1 MKLEDYIEH
10 LKKLVELERKAEI
23 EAMRE
28 EMRRLRGQER
38 ERLGRAILG
47 LNGKIIG
54 EEFKYKLVKYGR
66 KKEIKTEI
74 GVGDLV
80 VVSKGNPLKSDLVGT
95 VTEKGRH
102 YIVVALENVPPW
114 ALKDVRIDLYA
125 NDVTFRRQIENLEN
139 LSESGKRALKYI
151 LKLEEPRESRAVEFK
166 PQDENLNES
175 QGRAVS
181 LSLGSEDFF
190 LIHGPFGTGKT
201 RTITEVILQEVNRG
215 KKVLA
220 TGESNIAVDNL
231 VERLWGKVKLVRL
244 GHPSKVSKH
253 LKESTLYYQVENH
266 ERYREVKRLRERAEK
281 LIDLRDKH
289 LKPTPQW
296 RRGLS
301 DEEILKFA
309 ERGVGVRGI
318 SPKHIRSMAQW
329 ITLNREIQ
337 RLYQEARRIEEE
349 IAREIIDRSQ
359 VVLSTN
365 SSAALECLEGVKFDV
380 AVIDEASQGTI
391 PSVLIPIARS
401 DKFILAGDH
410 KQLPPTILSEEAQEL
425 SETLFEKL
433 IELYPSKSKI
443 LEIQYRMNEKLMEFP
458 SREFYKGKIRAYEGV
473 KNITLQDLGVRETS
487 FGEPLDSILDPKEP
501 LIFVDTGRHPEKW
514 ERQRR
519 GSTSRENPLEAA
531 VVKKVVE
538 GIIEMGVSPESIGV
552 ITPYEDQQDLIE
564 MLIGKYGVEVK
575 TVDGYQGR
583 EKDVI
588 VLSLVRSNRE
598 GDLGFLTDMRRLN
611 VALTRAKRKL
621 IVIGD
626 CETLKVH
633 PTYRRFIEY
642 VKKRGKVIPLDRS
655 FPISCRRRE

>member
-1 MKLEDYIEH
+1 MDIEDYINH
-10 LKKLVELERKAEI
+10 LKNLVELERKAEI
-23 EAMRE
+23 DAMKE
-28 EMRRLRGQER
+28 EMRKLSGQER

-47 LNGKIIG
+47 LNGKVIG

-80 VVSKGNPLKSDLVGT
+80 VISKGNPLRSDLVGT
-95 VTEKGRH
+95 VTEKGKH
-102 YIVVALENVPPW
+102 YITVALENVPSW
-114 ALKDVRIDLYA
+114 ALRDVRVDLYA
-125 NDVTFRRQIENLEN
+125 NDVTFRRQMENLEK
-139 LSESGKRALKYI
+139 LSESGKKGLKFI
-151 LKLEEPRESRAVEFK
+151 LKLEEPKDSREVDFN
-166 PQDENLNES
+166 PYDENLNES
-175 QGRAVS
+175 QRKAVG

-201 RTITEVILQEVNRG
+201 RTVTEVIIQEVKRG

-253 LKESTLYYQVENH
+253 LKESTLYYQVETH

-281 LIDLRDKH
+281 LTVLRDRH

-301 DEEILKFA
+301 DEEILKVA
-309 ERGVGVRGI
+309 KKGIGVRGI
-318 SPKHIRSMAQW
+318 TSRNIRSMAQW
-329 ITLNREIQ
+329 ITVNREIQ
-337 RLYQEARRIEEE
+337 RLYNEAKCIEEE
-349 IAREIIDRSQ
+349 IIREIIDNSE

-365 SSAALECLEGVKFDV
+365 SSVALEYLEGVKFDV
-380 AVIDEASQGTI
+380 AVIDEASQATI
-391 PSVLIPIARS
+391 PSVLIPIGKS

-458 SREFYKGKIRAYEGV
+458 SKEFYDGRIRAYEGV
-473 KNITLQDLGVRETS
+473 KNITLLDLGVKETS
-487 FGEPLDSILDPKEP
+487 FGEPWNSILDPKEP
-501 LIFVDTGRHPEKW
+501 LVFVDTSKHPKKW
-514 ERQRR
+514 EKQRK
-519 GSTSRENPLEAA
+519 GSTSRENPLEAE
-531 VVKKVVE
+531 VVKKILE
-538 GIIEMGVSPESIGV
+538 GLIEMGVSPESVGV
-552 ITPYEDQQDLIE
+552 ITPYEDQRDLIDT
-564 MLIGKYGVEVK
+564 LIGNYVVEVK

-583 EKDVI
+583 EKEVI

-598 GDLGFLTDMRRLN
+598 GDLGFLKDMRRLN
-611 VALTRAKRKL
+611 VSLTRAKRKL
-621 IVIGD
+621 IVVGD
-626 CETLKVH
+626 SETLKVH

-642 VKKRGKVIPLDRS
+642 VEERGKVITLNRVG
-655 FPISCRRRE
+655 E